1 MKPDTT
7 DFESTKNVLLGIN
20 ADNLSLFERARGI
33 PSLVN
38 FPFDKWE
45 AAARSIEEQIHE
57 DILRVAVV
65 GAIKS
70 GKSTF
75 VNALLG
81 GDYLKRGAGVVT
93 SIVTRIRKSRHP
105 SATLDFKTWD
115 EVNTDMQQAMVLFPS
130 MEWHPDNGD
139 FDIRRAEDRTALEQA
154 LHSLS
159 ADTLVAKETLDANG
173 VLLTSYLKGYERVR
187 EMLARSRE
195 LQKFEKENFPR
206 HQDFVGDDALA
217 VYLKDLELGIPGDD
231 ILGENIE
238 FADCQG
244 VDSLNPLHL
253 AMIQDYLLRTHLII
267 YILSSRTGI
276 RQADMRFLSIIKK
289 MGLTENIFFVV
300 NCDFNE
306 HETVEGLTAVV
317 ERIGEEISVLK
328 ARPVIFTFS
337 ALFHLFEALSG
348 NLSPRDGARME
359 QWRREEDFANFSRG
373 ERERFLS
380 AFHEKLTHDRFA
392 LLLKNHVE
400 RVGIIAAGLHDWARI
415 NSGILTKNAEGAHEV
430 LRGIEAAKETLNHQK
445 ELIKNTLD
453 GMAQKTKREL
463 GRDVDKF
470 LDIRYGDLAKDI
482 SGFIKKYQ
490 IDYEKCAGDVEEM
503 GFSTTLYMIFQEFKR
518 ALDRHMTETI
528 NPRLIQFIRAEEKK
542 IGDVLDATAES
553 YDTLVRDILRK
564 HGETLKSLGI
574 SSSNHAH
581 DGIHSLD
588 MESLKRK
595 SALRVPPLVSSFRY
609 TAKIRT
615 EAIVRRGLYNVIKIA
630 KKLMKKTIH
639 SEQEG
644 EISALKDGV
653 GRIREETE
661 GSITFHLNNYK
672 ENLKFQ
678 YLYRLVDIASA
689 TLHETLLDRFNAFTT
704 DMSEMMGLVDADQS
718 SRGQTVDILNGI
730 EESSRGIME
739 RVSRLKGEIDR

>member
-1 MKPDTT
+1 
-7 DFESTKNVLLGIN
+7 
-20 ADNLSLFERARGI
+20 
-33 PSLVN
+33 
-38 FPFDKWE
+38 
-45 AAARSIEEQIHE
+45 
-57 DILRVAVV
+57 
-65 GAIKS
+65 
-70 GKSTF
+70 
-75 VNALLG
+75 
-81 GDYLKRGAGVVT
+81 
-93 SIVTRIRKSRHP
+93 
-105 SATLDFKTWD
+105 
-115 EVNTDMQQAMVLFPS
+115 
-130 MEWHPDNGD
+130 
-139 FDIRRAEDRTALEQA
+139 
-154 LHSLS
+154 
-159 ADTLVAKETLDANG
+159 
-173 VLLTSYLKGYERVR
+173 
-187 EMLARSRE
+187 
-195 LQKFEKENFPR
+195 
-206 HQDFVGDDALA
+206 
-217 VYLKDLELGIPGDD
+217 
-231 ILGENIE
+231 
-238 FADCQG
+238 
-244 VDSLNPLHL
+244 
-253 AMIQDYLLRTHLII
+253 
-267 YILSSRTGI
+267 
-276 RQADMRFLSIIKK
+276 
-289 MGLTENIFFVV
+289 
-300 NCDFNE
+300 
-306 HETVEGLTAVV
+306 
-317 ERIGEEISVLK
+317 
-328 ARPVIFTFS
+328 
-337 ALFHLFEALSG
+337 
-348 NLSPRDGARME
+348 
-359 QWRREEDFANFSRG
+359 
-373 ERERFLS
+373 
-380 AFHEKLTHDRFA
+380 
-392 LLLKNHVE
+392 
-400 RVGIIAAGLHDWARI
+400 
-415 NSGILTKNAEGAHEV
+415 
-430 LRGIEAAKETLNHQK
+430 LNHQK

-581 DGIHSLD
+581 EGIHSLD

-678 YLYRLVDIASA
+678 YLYRMVDIASA

-718 SRGQTVDILNGI
+718 SRGQAVDILNGI

>member
-1 MKPDTT
+1 MIKLYGIKPDTS

-20 ADNLSLFERARGI
+20 SDNLSLFEKARAI

-105 SATLDFKTWD
+105 RATLDFKTWD

-130 MEWHPDNGD
+130 MEWHPDSGD
-139 FDIRRAEDRTALEQA
+139 FDIRRAADRTALEQA
-154 LHSLS
+154 LRSLS

-195 LQKFEKENFPR
+195 LQKFEKENFAR

-306 HETVEGLTAVV
+306 HENVEGLTGVV
-317 ERIGEEISVLK
+317 ERIREEISVLK
-328 ARPVIFTFS
+328 ARPVLFTFS

-415 NSGILTKNAEGAHEV
+415 NSGILTKNAEGAREV

-542 IGDVLDATAES
+542 IGDVLDTTAES

-581 DGIHSLD
+581 EGIHSLD
-588 MESLKRK
+588 MESL
-595 SALRVPPLVSSFRY
+595 
-609 TAKIRT
+609 
-615 EAIVRRGLYNVIKIA
+615 
-630 KKLMKKTIH
+630 
-639 SEQEG
+639 
-644 EISALKDGV
+644 
-653 GRIREETE
+653 
-661 GSITFHLNNYK
+661 
-672 ENLKFQ
+672 
-678 YLYRLVDIASA
+678 
-689 TLHETLLDRFNAFTT
+689 
-704 DMSEMMGLVDADQS
+704 
-718 SRGQTVDILNGI
+718 
-730 EESSRGIME
+730 
-739 RVSRLKGEIDR
+739 

>member
-1 MKPDTT
+1 MKADTS
-7 DFESTKNVLLGIN
+7 DFESTKNALLAIN
-20 ADNLSLFERARGI
+20 ADNLSLFEKARAI

-45 AAARSIEEQIHE
+45 EAARSIEEQVHE

-93 SIVTRIRKSRHP
+93 SIVTRIRRSSHP
-105 SATLDFKTWD
+105 RATLDFKTWD
-115 EVNTDMQQAMVLFPS
+115 EVNADMQQAMVLFPS
-130 MEWHPDNGD
+130 REWHPDNGD
-139 FDIRRAEDRTALEQA
+139 FDIRRGEDRTALEQA

-159 ADTLVAKETLDANG
+159 ADKLVAKETLDANG

-187 EMLARSRE
+187 PILARSSE
-195 LQKFEKENFPR
+195 VQKFEKGNFPR
-206 HQDFVGDDALA
+206 HQDFVGDDSLA

-276 RQADMRFLSIIKK
+276 RQADMRFLSTIKK
-289 MGLTENIFFVV
+289 MGLTENLFFVV

-306 HETVEGLTAVV
+306 HDTAEGLTAVV
-317 ERIGEEISVLK
+317 ERIREEISVLK

-337 ALFHLFEALSG
+337 ALFHLFEALSVD
-348 NLSPRDGARME
+348 LSPRDGARME
-359 QWRREEDFANFSRG
+359 QWRREEDFLNFSRG

-380 AFHEKLTHDRFA
+380 AFHEKLTRDRFV
-392 LLLKNHVE
+392 LLLKNHME

-430 LRGIEAAKETLNHQK
+430 LRGIDAARGTLDHQK

-463 GRDVDKF
+463 GRDVDRF
-470 LDIRYGDLAKDI
+470 LDVRFGDLAKDI
-482 SGFIKKYQ
+482 SGFIKKYR
-490 IDYEKCAGDVEEM
+490 IDYEKCAGDIEEM

-528 NPRLIQFIRAEEKK
+528 NPRLIQFVRGEEKK
-542 IGDVLDATAES
+542 IGDVLDTTAES

-564 HGETLKSLGI
+564 HGETLESLGI
-574 SSSNHAH
+574 SSGNHAD
-581 DGIHSLD
+581 DGIRSLD
-588 MESLKRK
+588 MEILKRK

-615 EAIVRRGLYNVIKIA
+615 EAIVRRGLYNVMKIA
-630 KKLMKKTIH
+630 KKLMKKTIR

-644 EISALKDGV
+644 ELSALRDGV
-653 GRIREETE
+653 GRIRQETE
-661 GSITFHLNNYK
+661 ESITFHLNNYK

-718 SRGQTVDILNGI
+718 SRGQAVDILNGI

-739 RVSRLKGEIDR
+739 RVSRLKGEIDS